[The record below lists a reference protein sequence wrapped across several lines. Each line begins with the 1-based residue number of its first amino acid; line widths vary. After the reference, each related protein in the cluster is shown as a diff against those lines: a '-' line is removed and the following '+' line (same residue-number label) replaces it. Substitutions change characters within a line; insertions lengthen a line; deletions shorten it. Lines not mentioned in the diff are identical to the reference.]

1 MKVKIESNTV
11 ARSNG
16 RDVDEIVESGL
27 KWLLNKVGES
37 MDDRIAGSVIVAVG
51 YLIAI
56 LIALWKD
63 RKKEDKHRR
72 MKTVFFILWMCALA
86 CYTIYHFMK

>member
-1 MKVKIESNTV
+1 MKSRGQS
-11 ARSNG
+11 RSIYGKEAAQIANLQT
-16 RDVDEIVESGL
+16 EFY
-27 KWLLNKVGES
+27 KAGES

-56 LIALWKD
+56 LIALWRD